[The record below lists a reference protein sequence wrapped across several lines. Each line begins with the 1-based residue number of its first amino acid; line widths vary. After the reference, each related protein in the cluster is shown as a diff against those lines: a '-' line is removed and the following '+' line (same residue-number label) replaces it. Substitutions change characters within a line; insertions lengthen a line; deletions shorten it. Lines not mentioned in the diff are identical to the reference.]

1 MHPITCILEEIHRA
15 NTIVWSNV
23 QRKLPRLSAR
33 PQFGLDTNVIAI
45 EMKIE
50 EIGAFYSDRVSRRRR
65 ISIIIQIFYINI
77 IRGLKEEKQ
86 QIYVS

>member
-1 MHPITCILEEIHRA
+1 MHPITCILEE
-15 NTIVWSNV
+15 
-23 QRKLPRLSAR
+23 RLSAR

-45 EMKIE
+45 EMKIK

-77 IRGLKEEKQ
+77 IMGL
-86 QIYVS
+86 